1 LDRGQFPSKVASEND
16 PWILNLQTMSRY
28 KEQLLQQIEGER
40 LQRAKR
46 RRWGATFAAMLV
58 LTAGAAIWH
67 RNANAPKSNA
77 NSSKT
82 PADEKWSLAA
92 LLALKPHQIEELD
105 IGLTNLLCAEGLRG
119 SENLDLDKSLD
130 RLDDMATR
138 VRLETDRNMHRFR
151 SNPAGYENSEP
162 YYRMAMLV
170 TVLQQDFGIIYN
182 PDRVTPVGVFES
194 NDKFFADSRDV
205 FIHGLTGETKSG
217 TCSSLPAFYIA
228 IGRRLKYPLS
238 LVSAKNHLFVRW
250 EDQETRLN
258 IEAAAVGMNTYD
270 DAHYRKWPY
279 PMTDQEEKDNG
290 FIKSMTAA
298 EECAV
303 FMSIR
308 GHCLMAAGRSNEAI
322 SAHEQAVRLAPQAKL
337 YGIILDIA
345 KREAAARTSPQ
356 MPDPRFPGGGMP
368 PDPSLWNLPRDVAW
382 TMWRQQQAQRRQNQL
397 ESGFPDPTP
406 RLPIPGQPF
415 GTNNFDLPPS
425 QQNR

>member
-1 LDRGQFPSKVASEND
+1 
-16 PWILNLQTMSRY
+16 
-28 KEQLLQQIEGER
+28 
-40 LQRAKR
+40 
-46 RRWGATFAAMLV
+46 MLV
-58 LTAGAAIWH
+58 LTAGPAIWH
-67 RNANAPKSNA
+67 RNVNAPKA
-77 NSSKT
+77 NTISSKT
-82 PADEKWSLAA
+82 PADEKRTLAA
-92 LLALKPHQIEELD
+92 LLALKPHQLEGLD

-130 RLDDMATR
+130 RLDEMATR

-151 SNPAGYENSEP
+151 SNPAEYENSEP

-228 IGRRLKYPLS
+228 VGRRLKYPLS

-279 PMTDQEEKDNG
+279 PMTTQEERDNG

-308 GHCLMAAGRSNEAI
+308 GHCLMAAGRSSEAI
-322 SAHEQAVRLAPQAKL
+322 SAHDRAVRLAPQAKF
-337 YGIILDIA
+337 YGIILDNA
-345 KREAAARTSPQ
+345 KREAATRSQPQ
-356 MPDPRFPGGGMP
+356 LPGIGMP
-368 PDPSLWNLPRDVAW
+368 PDPSLWDLPTDTAW
-382 TMWRQQQAQRRQNQL
+382 MLWNRNQAQRQQERL
-397 ESGFPDPTP
+397 ESGVPGPKADASS
-406 RLPIPGQPF
+406 PIRQF
-415 GTNNFDLPPS
+415 GANSFGLPPS

>member
-1 LDRGQFPSKVASEND
+1 MDRGQLPSKVASEND

-82 PADEKWSLAA
+82 PADEKWTLAA
-92 LLALKPHQIEELD
+92 LLALKPHQLEGLD

-217 TCSSLPAFYIA
+217 TCSPF
-228 IGRRLKYPLS
+228 P
-238 LVSAKNHLFVRW
+238 
-250 EDQETRLN
+250 
-258 IEAAAVGMNTYD
+258 
-270 DAHYRKWPY
+270 
-279 PMTDQEEKDNG
+279 
-290 FIKSMTAA
+290 
-298 EECAV
+298 
-303 FMSIR
+303 
-308 GHCLMAAGRSNEAI
+308 RS
-322 SAHEQAVRLAPQAKL
+322 
-337 YGIILDIA
+337 
-345 KREAAARTSPQ
+345 TSPLA
-356 MPDPRFPGGGMP
+356 D
-368 PDPSLWNLPRDVAW
+368 D
-382 TMWRQQQAQRRQNQL
+382 
-397 ESGFPDPTP
+397 
-406 RLPIPGQPF
+406 
-415 GTNNFDLPPS
+415 
-425 QQNR
+425 

>member
-1 LDRGQFPSKVASEND
+1 MNFWFFIVMRMSK
-16 PWILNLQTMSRY
+16 Y
-28 KEQLLQQIEGER
+28 KEQRLRQIEEEE
-40 LQRAKR
+40 LQRVKR
-46 RRWGATFAAMLV
+46 RRWVAAIAAVATLS
-58 LTAGAAIWH
+58 AGAALWH
-67 RNANAPKSNA
+67 LSANVPKANAI
-77 NSSKT
+77 SSKIST
-82 PADEKWSLAA
+82 DGRWTLAA
-92 LLALKPHQIEELD
+92 LLALKPSQIEELD

-119 SENLDLDKSLD
+119 SENLDLDKSLN
-130 RLDDMATR
+130 RLDEMATS

-151 SNPAGYENSEP
+151 SNPAEYENSEP

-205 FIHGLTGETKSG
+205 FIHGLTGEKKSG

-228 IGRRLKYPLS
+228 VGRRLKYPLS

-258 IEAAAVGMNTYD
+258 IEAAAVGMNNYD
-270 DAHYRKWPY
+270 DAHYRKWPC
-279 PMTDQEEKDNG
+279 PMTAQEEKDNG

-308 GHCLMAAGRSNEAI
+308 GHCLMAAGRSDEAI
-322 SAHEQAVRLAPQAKL
+322 SAHEWAGRFAPQLKL

-345 KREAAARTSPQ
+345 KREVAARAQPSL
-356 MPDPRFPGGGMP
+356 PGVGMP
-368 PDPSLWNLPRDVAW
+368 PDPSLWDLPTDTAWMLWNRDQ
-382 TMWRQQQAQRRQNQL
+382 TQRQQNRSEN
-397 ESGFPDPTP
+397 GVPDPTLHASSP
-406 RLPIPGQPF
+406 LQPF
-415 GTNNFDLPPS
+415 RTSSFGLPPS
-425 QQNR
+425 IQNR

>member
-1 LDRGQFPSKVASEND
+1 MSK
-16 PWILNLQTMSRY
+16 Y
-28 KEQLLQQIEGER
+28 KEQRRQQIEEEVLR
-40 LQRAKR
+40 RAKR
-46 RRWGATFAAMLV
+46 RRWFVAIAAVVALS
-58 LTAGAAIWH
+58 AGAAIWH
-67 RNANAPKSNA
+67 RNANTPKVNPI
-77 NSSKT
+77 SKT
-82 PADEKWSLAA
+82 STDEKWTLAA
-92 LLALKPHQIEELD
+92 LLALKPHQIDELD
-105 IGLTNLLCAEGLRG
+105 IGLTNLLCAEGLHG

-130 RLDDMATR
+130 RLDEIATR

-151 SNPAGYENSEP
+151 SNPAEYENSEP

-194 NDKFFADSRDV
+194 NEKFFADSRDV

-217 TCSSLPAFYIA
+217 TCSSLPAFYVA
-228 IGRRLKYPLS
+228 VGRRLKYPLS

-270 DAHYRKWPY
+270 DDHYRKWPY
-279 PMTDQEEKDNG
+279 PMTAQEEKDNA

-308 GHCLMAAGRSNEAI
+308 GHCLMAAGRRDEAL
-322 SAHEQAVRLAPQAKL
+322 SAHEQAVRLVPQAKL

-345 KREAAARTSPQ
+345 KREAAARAQPQ
-356 MPDPRFPGGGMP
+356 LPGIGMP
-368 PDPSLWNLPRDVAW
+368 PDPSLWDLPTDTAW
-382 TMWRQQQAQRRQNQL
+382 MLWNRNQAQRQQERL
-397 ESGFPDPTP
+397 ESGVPDPTP
-406 RLPIPGQPF
+406 HGPSPIQPLGTSSF
-415 GTNNFDLPPS
+415 GLPPS

>member
-1 LDRGQFPSKVASEND
+1 
-16 PWILNLQTMSRY
+16 M
-28 KEQLLQQIEGER
+28 
-40 LQRAKR
+40 
-46 RRWGATFAAMLV
+46 
-58 LTAGAAIWH
+58 IWH
-67 RNANAPKSNA
+67 RNATAPKANA
-77 NSSKT
+77 ISSKT
-82 PADEKWSLAA
+82 STNEKWTLAA
-92 LLALKPHQIEELD
+92 LLALKPHQLEDLD

-119 SENLDLDKSLD
+119 SENLDLDKSLS
-130 RLDDMATR
+130 RLDEMATR

-151 SNPAGYENSEP
+151 SNPAEYENSEP
-162 YYRMAMLV
+162 YYRMTMLV

-228 IGRRLKYPLS
+228 VGRRLKYPLS

-279 PMTDQEEKDNG
+279 PMTAQEEKENG

-308 GHCLMAAGRSNEAI
+308 GHCLIAAGRHDEALT
-322 SAHEQAVRLAPQAKL
+322 AHEQAVRLAPQAAL
-337 YGIILDIA
+337 YGMILDIV
-345 KREAAARTSPQ
+345 KREAAARDQPAL
-356 MPDPRFPGGGMP
+356 PGVGMP
-368 PDPSLWNLPRDVAW
+368 PDPSLWDLPADTAW
-382 TMWRQQQAQRRQNQL
+382 MLWNRSQAQRQQNRL
-397 ESGFPDPTP
+397 ENGVSYPMPHAP
-406 RLPIPGQPF
+406 SQIQPF
-415 GTNNFDLPPS
+415 GTSNFGLPPS